1 MQRPVARLM
10 LNLIAGLALGPGSA
24 ATASAQSAAQPA
36 DQSAAPDEE
45 PIPLRRPQGKPQVY
59 VLPPID
65 PKQVPPPEPLLPR
78 ESLPVPDRWRIMES
92 LGLKDRPWNPY
103 VQNTLKGDKPLPL
116 LAGWGPDWFLD
127 LSAISD
133 SLFEARRLPTPVG
146 PQASERPGS
155 NDVFSRGRQQTFS
168 QTVLMSASLIKGDTT
183 FRPPDYELRFVPA
196 FNGNI
201 SHAEDVRVLTV
212 DPRDGTTRR
221 DGFVGIQQAFVDAH
235 LRNVSD
241 RFDFDSVRVGIQP
254 FNSDFRGFV
263 FQDDALGVRLF
274 GNRDNNQWQ
283 YNLGWFRRI
292 EKDTNSGLNDLGE
305 PLRRDDTFVANLYH
319 QDFPVQGHTTQVTV
333 LHNVNREDNA
343 DFYDANGFL
352 QRPAVVGDTRPH
364 RYQVTYVGLNGD
376 GHFGPW
382 NLTSSLYGAFGH
394 DSHNPIAQ
402 RAQSIVAGFAAVEL
416 SRDFDWIRV
425 RATSLAASGDKDPY
439 DGRATGFDAIFENPH
454 HRRVRTRA
462 TSFSQAH
469 PADRWRRREPD
480 HAART
485 ACCRTCARRRNRASR
500 ISTTR
505 VCCLIGLGA
514 DFDLTPQLRVISA
527 NLNEL
532 CDSTIRPAR
541 RRCLRQQANIDR
553 SHRHRRIGQRW
564 IYRPFFTQNIVYCD
578 TVRSPAL
585 IPGRPD
591 SSQPVWHSSIT
602 ASTVL
607 DCCSNVILTL
617 LR

>member
-1 MQRPVARLM
+1 MQRPVARLL

-196 FNGNI
+196 FNGNV
-201 SHAEDVRVLTV
+201 SHAEDVRVLSV

-235 LRNVSD
+235 LRNVSE

-333 LHNVNREDNA
+333 LHNVNHEDNA

-402 RAQSIVAGFAAVEL
+402 RAQSVVAGFAAVEL

-425 RATSLAASGDKDPY
+425 RATGLAASGDKDPY
-439 DGRATGFDAIFENPH
+439 DGRATGFDAIFENPQI
-454 HRRVRTRA
+454 A
-462 TSFSQAH
+462 GSDTSFWIRQAI
-469 PADRWRRREPD
+469 P
-480 HAART
+480 
-485 ACCRTCARRRNRASR
+485 
-500 ISTTR
+500 
-505 VCCLIGLGA
+505 LIGGGGVSLSGRNGVLPDLRSSKDQGQSNFVNPGLLLFGVGA
-514 DFDLTPQLRVISA
+514 DFDLTPQLRVITNVSSLRFVNTSA
-527 NLNEL
+527 LQV
-532 CDSTIRPAR
+532 
-541 RRCLRQQANIDR
+541 LREQANIDR
-553 SHRHRRIGQRW
+553 AIGIDVSAALQ
-564 IYRPFFTQNIVYCD
+564 YRPFETQNVVLD
-578 TVRSPAL
+578 TSLAGL
-585 IPGRPD
+585 IPGRGFRQLYD
-591 SSQPVWHSSIT
+591 SSAAGRPYS
-602 ASTVL
+602 L
-607 DCCSNVILTL
+607 LFNLIL
-617 LR
+617 RY